1 MPVNAVIIVGGPST
15 VTDFRPLSLYQ
26 PKPLFPI
33 AGRPLIY
40 HHLKALAELPDLQEV
55 FLVGYYEASQFG
67 PFMEQVRQEL
77 KIRIRYLREFEPLGT
92 GGGLY
97 HFRDQIQRGEPD
109 SIIFMH
115 MDVCCTFP
123 LSALLDFHRRQQR
136 AHNGQV
142 VGSILSTRVPKEVAK
157 NFGCIVVDPES
168 RQVRH
173 YVEKPESMVS
183 DLISCGIYVFSNLI
197 FDEVRRVVLE
207 SELKYFYYF
216 LVCANI
222 FICISFRGSEFAD
235 TVMLEREVLGPLARK
250 SSSPALFTY
259 ETREFWRQIKSAS
272 ATVSANRLYLE
283 NYGKTEANL
292 LTTVGPKII
301 APVFIHPSAK
311 VDPSAVLGPNVTVDA
326 NCVIG
331 EGVRI
336 KESVILP
343 GVRIKD
349 NACIIDSIIGWN
361 STIGTWSRIEGSPV
375 ASNFEDEFITLN
387 GVKKP
392 SVTILGKTHSH
403 IFILFHVNN
412 HF

>member
-207 SELKYFYYF
+207 SELKYCF
-216 LVCANI
+216 LFSCLCKC
-222 FICISFRGSEFAD
+222 FHLSFF
-235 TVMLEREVLGPLARK
+235 
-250 SSSPALFTY
+250 
-259 ETREFWRQIKSAS
+259 
-272 ATVSANRLYLE
+272 
-283 NYGKTEANL
+283 
-292 LTTVGPKII
+292 
-301 APVFIHPSAK
+301 
-311 VDPSAVLGPNVTVDA
+311 
-326 NCVIG
+326 
-331 EGVRI
+331 
-336 KESVILP
+336 
-343 GVRIKD
+343 
-349 NACIIDSIIGWN
+349 
-361 STIGTWSRIEGSPV
+361 
-375 ASNFEDEFITLN
+375 
-387 GVKKP
+387 
-392 SVTILGKTHSH
+392 
-403 IFILFHVNN
+403 
-412 HF
+412 